1 MCFTGKSGFGPLTLP
16 LVWSSIIKA
25 LWSSIITS
33 PPPHPDVLCVDF
45 GESMEGVVFADPQS
59 SVK

>member
-16 LVWSSIIKA
+16 LVPSKA

-45 GESMEGVVFADPQS
+45 GESVEGVVFADPQS
-59 SVK
+59 